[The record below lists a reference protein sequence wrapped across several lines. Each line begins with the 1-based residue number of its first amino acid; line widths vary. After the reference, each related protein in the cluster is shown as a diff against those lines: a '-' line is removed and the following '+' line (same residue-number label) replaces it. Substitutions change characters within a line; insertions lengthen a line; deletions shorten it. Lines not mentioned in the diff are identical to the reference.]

1 METEITQNE
10 VVAADTDLSLSTPQE
25 TVKKKHISFS
35 ELYVWEKCA
44 FLHKRQYIDKLV
56 KGDKSHYLTFGT
68 ALHHICEHHI
78 YDSHEEQNKIFKSV
92 FKEGLEKDEVPIT
105 EPEFDEYCKQAS
117 KLFVNILPTLLNQF
131 GEGFKIVQAEL
142 PLYEKIDFFL
152 DEEYFF
158 KGFIDLV
165 VEDAKGHIH
174 LIDWKTTSWGWDL
187 RKRTDKMTTYQLTLY
202 KIFYSL
208 KFNVD
213 PKNIDIHF
221 ILLKRTAKPDSN
233 IEVYTVP
240 CGDIKM
246 KNCKLFL
253 KNALY
258 NIFKERYIKNRS
270 SCGYCPIHK
279 TELCP

>member
-1 METEITQNE
+1 METNTTQNS
-10 VVAADTDLSLSTPQE
+10 VPVTQE
-25 TVKKKHISFS
+25 IAQPESEIKKKHISFS
-35 ELYVWEKCA
+35 ELYVWNKCA
-44 FLHKRQYIDKLV
+44 FLHKQQYIERLV
-56 KGDKSHYLTFGT
+56 KSDKNHYLTFGT

-78 YDSHEEQNKIFKSV
+78 HDSLEQQNEIFKKV
-92 FKEGLEKDEVPIT
+92 FKEGLEKEEVPIT
-105 EPEFDEYCKQAS
+105 EQEFDEYCKQAS
-117 KLFVNILPTLLNQF
+117 KLFVNILPTLLKQF

-152 DEEYFF
+152 DEEYYF

-165 VEDAKGHIH
+165 IEDSSGKIH

-187 RKRTDKMTTYQLTLY
+187 RKRSDKMTTYQLTLY

-208 KFNVD
+208 KYDVD

-233 IEVYTVP
+233 IEVYSVP
-240 CGDIKM
+240 CGEIKM

-258 NIFKERYIKNRS
+258 NIVKERYIKNRS
-270 SCGYCPIHK
+270 SCGFCSLNK